1 MSLSRHVSDS
11 RDRSYTQGWKWPI
24 AAILLGAIAL
34 SGCAQA
40 NKAKMT
46 VGAAPEADAYRGD
59 EMQMAQGNQVQS
71 EAPAAVEAAE
81 AAAIAQAPPQLIKTA
96 AMTVKVE
103 KIDGAIEAISQIIRQ
118 QRGDILNFEDNKPVS
133 SNSSHLAS
141 MQLRVPQQ
149 QLENT
154 INAIAELG
162 TVLNRSIS
170 AEDVSNQLIDND
182 ARLRNLRKQE
192 EMVLKIMD
200 RSGSVGDV
208 LNAARELGNIREQI
222 ERLDAVQ
229 KNLRNQV
236 AYSTIYLNLQAPVS
250 AAEVVEPSLGSQLQE
265 TWTDATDAFQSFGV
279 GLLKLSIYLL
289 VFSPFLFVFVFGGV
303 WGYRH
308 WQRGRDLQPRATEGT
323 AEESR

>member
-1 MSLSRHVSDS
+1 
-11 RDRSYTQGWKWPI
+11 
-24 AAILLGAIAL
+24 
-34 SGCAQA
+34 
-40 NKAKMT
+40 
-46 VGAAPEADAYRGD
+46 
-59 EMQMAQGNQVQS
+59 
-71 EAPAAVEAAE
+71 
-81 AAAIAQAPPQLIKTA
+81 
-96 AMTVKVE
+96 
-103 KIDGAIEAISQIIRQ
+103 
-118 QRGDILNFEDNKPVS
+118 
-133 SNSSHLAS
+133 

>member
-1 MSLSRHVSDS
+1 MSLSDRISDS

-34 SGCAQA
+34 SGCSQA
-40 NKAKMT
+40 NKAKIT
-46 VGAAPEADAYRGD
+46 TGAAPAEVEAYRGD

-81 AAAIAQAPPQLIKTA
+81 ATAIAQAPPQLIKTA

-103 KIDGAIEAISQIIRQ
+103 KIDGAIEAVSQIIRQ

-133 SNSSHLAS
+133 SNTSHLAS

-265 TWTDATDAFQSFGV
+265 TWTDATDAFQSLGV
-279 GLLKLSIYLL
+279 GLLKLTIYLL
-289 VFSPFLFVFVFGGV
+289 VFSPFLFVFGGI

-308 WQRGRDLQPRATEGT
+308 WRRGRDLQPPATGGT